1 MNMMTRVSLLC
12 LLGVALVCQPVN
24 GFAAFVKYYDNPT
37 TVFSKPLNM
46 TRKAKQPPKVAWAEI
61 DVFQQQVSLVPLY
74 RQPIAPVHSWLPIA
88 QLVYFGILST
98 NKNTVSCWNRKFWIR
113 FGTMRKMI
121 RLYWPYRRRRLNR
134 VHNNVVHNFGSRPL
148 SALQRV
154 QHKTNPPSPPFP
166 PCLNAIHVGQFSLH
180 NPIDPI
186 LCSTPSTVTSESDTS
201 AVLTWSLSRIPPR
214 DHRQA
219 NVLGIEA

>member
-121 RLYWPYRRRRLNR
+121 RLYWPYRRRRLTTVFTTTWCTILVAGPCRLCKGYNTR
-134 VHNNVVHNFGSRPL
+134 RILRLHHFLLAWMQSMWDNLVCTTRLTQSFAVHLRP
-148 SALQRV
+148 
-154 QHKTNPPSPPFP
+154 
-166 PCLNAIHVGQFSLH
+166 
-180 NPIDPI
+180 
-186 LCSTPSTVTSESDTS
+186 
-201 AVLTWSLSRIPPR
+201 
-214 DHRQA
+214 
-219 NVLGIEA
+219 